1 MLRWHF
7 ICRELAWGN
16 KVISGSASSGMG
28 CIWTMNFGIQK
39 NALVIKVYFKEN
51 QSDGN
56 WKGKSLN
63 DISLVRWREI
73 RFSLWKYQFALRWIK
88 ISNDMSSSEFIS
100 LVQKS
105 IGILFV
111 IRCLIHSKMLCA
123 LTSFASF
130 IFTSIK
136 LFILRREKTGTLEK
150 WFASG

>member
-1 MLRWHF
+1 
-7 ICRELAWGN
+7 
-16 KVISGSASSGMG
+16 
-28 CIWTMNFGIQK
+28 
-39 NALVIKVYFKEN
+39 
-51 QSDGN
+51 
-56 WKGKSLN
+56 
-63 DISLVRWREI
+63 
-73 RFSLWKYQFALRWIK
+73 
-88 ISNDMSSSEFIS
+88 MSSSEFIS

-130 IFTSIK
+130 ILTSIK